1 MIPGMR
7 IGSIRV
13 LILTV
18 GALLATTCGGEATPT
33 AAPTVMPVPTATPT
47 PLPTATPTHSALSL
61 KEYMMR
67 AFRAQTDINSLGTNH
82 FQALSGAADA
92 QTVRQLVI
100 QFNRTMSQALDQA
113 LEALSDLTPPPE
125 ADAFHEALLTT
136 LGDFRSFVDEQAA
149 ASATQDP
156 SLLDAEGRRL
166 LTETALVG
174 SQGTELVIRAL
185 EAEGDDPLNAYV
197 IAATKG
203 QLRMASAVGA
213 VLAKL
218 GDAEREGDLNSILTV
233 YGDLVAMFE
242 QSEDQ
247 WAQLSPPP
255 EAEDMHRRMV
265 ESITH
270 QITANRQ
277 LLDVIR
283 RQDEAA
289 LPRALQLLV
298 ETGAESTTVTAD
310 WNELL
315 IKALSR

>member
-1 MIPGMR
+1 
-7 IGSIRV
+7 
-13 LILTV
+13 
-18 GALLATTCGGEATPT
+18 
-33 AAPTVMPVPTATPT
+33 
-47 PLPTATPTHSALSL
+47 
-61 KEYMMR
+61 
-67 AFRAQTDINSLGTNH
+67 
-82 FQALSGAADA
+82 
-92 QTVRQLVI
+92 
-100 QFNRTMSQALDQA
+100 
-113 LEALSDLTPPPE
+113 
-125 ADAFHEALLTT
+125 
-136 LGDFRSFVDEQAA
+136 
-149 ASATQDP
+149 
-156 SLLDAEGRRL
+156 
-166 LTETALVG
+166 
-174 SQGTELVIRAL
+174 
-185 EAEGDDPLNAYV
+185 
-197 IAATKG
+197 
-203 QLRMASAVGA
+203 
-213 VLAKL
+213 
-218 GDAEREGDLNSILTV
+218 
-233 YGDLVAMFE
+233 MFE